1 MKTLLTIFT
10 LVFTVMFSS
19 TSFSGWT
26 KVSEDFDGGS
36 TFYVDFERIR
46 KVGGYVYYWQMTD
59 YLKPKNGYFSSKFYI
74 QGDCKLFRMKDVSAL
89 FYKEPMGK
97 GPGLDVEIQ
106 GKYGNW
112 KYPPPNTAG
121 EEILKLVCGQ

>member
-1 MKTLLTIFT
+1 MKKLLLISTLLFSTLIF
-10 LVFTVMFSS
+10 S
-19 TSFSGWT
+19 TPSYGEWT
-26 KVSEDFDGGS
+26 KVTTNVDGT
-36 TFYVDFERIR
+36 TFYADLDRIR
-46 KVGGYVYYWQMTD
+46 KHDGYVYWWDLTD